1 MSYRDSAKNRKIKRS
16 ILKAISIVRLS
27 WLNLNTAQ
35 KTSFFW
41 VLIGVLSLF
50 LNWVDSVEWL
60 VVWNAFTDVLW
71 ISWYILI
78 ILQILTLLILFSNN
92 NTIIIKNILNV
103 QVKDGFLVLIF
114 SIFSFLITIN
124 TFYIVEWLSAFSQW
138 IFLWKW
144 IIFSIISSIL
154 SITWWI
160 LMIRSKEK
168 ISVFSW
174 NENNDTEISE
184 EKAIVDE
191 KNNMKLPF

>member
-16 ILKAISIVRLS
+16 ILKAISIIKLS

-41 VLIGVLSLF
+41 VLIGVISLF
-50 LNWVDSVEWL
+50 LSWVDSVEWL
-60 VVWNAFTDVLW
+60 IAWNAFIDVLW

-124 TFYIVEWLSAFSQW
+124 TFYIVEWLATFSQW

-144 IIFSIISSIL
+144 IIFSIIWSIL

-160 LMIRSKEK
+160 LMIRNREMV
-168 ISVFSW
+168 SVFSW
-174 NENNDTEISE
+174 NENSDTEIIE

>member
-124 TFYIVEWLSAFSQW
+124 TFYIVEWLSTFSQW

-174 NENNDTEISE
+174 NENNDTEIAE